1 MTSHSQKLQT
11 LHKLSEAEFR
21 SQLLIPLLKKM
32 GYEKVRER
40 HGPNEYGKDITFRK
54 SSALEVT
61 HFAIV
66 AKVGDIS
73 GAASGKGNLA
83 TVQIQINQAFNML
96 VEDVEERQV
105 YHINRVIVWTTG
117 KISSSAEKQI
127 MHSQDSFFK
136 NVEFKDGPATV
147 DLLEQFYPSFF
158 TIRDP
163 YVSDYYV
170 SMKDRYSRIEE
181 LRTLGCFSEHRRLPV
196 IFVPPLL
203 ITLEGSRS
211 LQKSVFDPDLIREN
225 IYSFDKVL
233 NMPQNIIVLG
243 SAGSGKS
250 VLLRRILLRTI
261 EDNEQ
266 SQRRVPIPIL
276 VEFKKLDFSDPLGLE
291 KALNQ
296 EFSRFDSSGLA
307 QDLGTDLHDGSV
319 LVLLDGLDELK
330 TEDRIFQ
337 ALDRVKEFSLRY
349 PKNRIV
355 LTSRLLEILEK
366 PGMLPG
372 FRVLQIS
379 SLTPT
384 QMTRFIENW
393 FGKDSPMGKRLMQF
407 VNEPMSLRGLPA
419 TPLTLALVASLYEG
433 GTKEIPSNL
442 TELFAKYVE
451 LALGRWDVSRDIS
464 LQFEWE
470 VKKFI
475 LQKIAWGMQV
485 QRRSEI
491 NILDF
496 ESAVKR
502 FSTERGLSVD
512 ADAYS
517 KEVMDRSELMFL
529 NDNNEYEFKHRAL
542 HEYFVGSEIN
552 DRADS
557 IKIVVNNFLDHW
569 WAQSIFFAC
578 GLRPQSEDLLKVITD
593 QVKASNSDQ
602 FTYGLLLGQVAQAT
616 YLAPKQV
623 KADAINHVIEN
634 LIGAW
639 DYFSNN
645 FTANKNIPVLANQPP
660 LHLFSVAMY
669 TAFVQL
675 SLGSITLSSVLS
687 DLTEQLCSQSRV
699 EISPREIAKK
709 EWRAFLLA
717 MASGRCDNVNDFIK
731 IFESNIVSDPS
742 ILFFGRIYAEDIS
755 KRDWIPREDRVRA
768 KQLSKKLAKRVG
780 QQKKYFLSLQGKG
793 PIPLPPSEISRTGN

>member
-1 MTSHSQKLQT
+1 MPPHSEKLRI
-11 LHKLSEAEFR
+11 LRDLDEATFR
-21 SQLLIPLLKKM
+21 TDVLVPLLRKM
-32 GYEKVRER
+32 GYDNVRET
-40 HGPNEYGKDITFRK
+40 HGPNEFGVDIAFRET
-54 SSALEVT
+54 SPLSTSIVG
-61 HFAIV
+61 IV
-66 AKVGDIS
+66 AKVGNIS
-73 GAASGKGNLA
+73 GAASGKENLN
-83 TVQIQINQAFNML
+83 TILNQINMSFD
-96 VEDVEERQV
+96 VPIEDVGEKKTSRV
-105 YHINRVIVWTTG
+105 SRVIVWTTG
-117 KISSSAEKQI
+117 KIVPHAQHQI
-127 MHSQDSFFK
+127 IHSLSDKFR
-136 NVEFKDGPATV
+136 NVDFKDGQATIE
-147 DLLEQFYPSFF
+147 LLERYYPAFF

-163 YVSDYYV
+163 YVSDYFAAV
-170 SMKDRYSRIEE
+170 KEFHSRLEE

-196 IFVPPLL
+196 IFVPPMLM
-203 ITLEGSRS
+203 TLEGSRRQ
-211 LQKSVFDPDLIREN
+211 QKSVFDPDSIRQN
-225 IYSFDKVL
+225 SLSFDKVL
-233 NMPQNIIVLG
+233 NMLQNMIVLG
-243 SAGSGKS
+243 SAGTGKS
-250 VLLRRILLRTI
+250 VLLRRILLETI

-276 VEFKKLDFSDPLGLE
+276 IEFKKLDLSDSLGLE

-307 QDLGTDLHDGSV
+307 QDLGTDLVDGSV

-330 TEDRIFQ
+330 TEDRIIQ
-337 ALDRVKEFSLRY
+337 ALDHVKEFGLRY

-366 PGMLPG
+366 PDMLPG

-384 QMTRFIENW
+384 QMTQFIENW
-393 FGKDSPMGKRLMQF
+393 FGKDSPVGKRLVQF

-442 TELFAKYVE
+442 TELFSKYVE
-451 LALGRWDVSRDIS
+451 LALGRWDISRDIS

-475 LQKIAWGMQV
+475 LQKIAWDMQV
-485 QRRSEI
+485 QRKSEI

-512 ADAYS
+512 AGAYS

-529 NDNNEYEFKHRAL
+529 NNNNEYEFKHRAL

-557 IKIVVNNFLDHW
+557 IKIVVDNFLDLW
-569 WAQSIFFAC
+569 WSQSIFFAC
-578 GLRPQSEDLLKVITD
+578 GLRPQGEDLLKAITD
-593 QVKASNSDQ
+593 QVKPSNSDQ
-602 FTYGLLLGQVAQAT
+602 FTYGLLLGEVTQAS

-623 KADAINHVIEN
+623 KADAIKRVIEN
-634 LIGAW
+634 LTEAW
-639 DYFSNN
+639 DYFSND
-645 FTANKNIPVLANQPP
+645 FRANENIPVIANQLPVHMFF
-660 LHLFSVAMY
+660 LALQI
-669 TAFVQL
+669 AFAQL

-687 DLTEQLCSQSRV
+687 DLAEQLCSQSGV
-699 EISPREIAKK
+699 ETSPREIAKR
-709 EWRAFLLA
+709 EWRALLLA
-717 MASGRCDNVNDFIK
+717 MASARCDNVNDFIK
-731 IFESNIVSDPS
+731 IFESNIISDPS
-742 ILFFGRIYAEDIS
+742 FLFFGRFYAEDIS
-755 KRDWIPREDRVRA
+755 KRDWIPRDDRVRA

-780 QQKKYFLSLQGKG
+780 KQKKYFSSLQGKG
-793 PIPLPPSEISRTGN
+793 PIPLPPPEISRTG